1 MRNVLCL
8 LYIVIFFYFLFFY
21 LSDGNSYR
29 SDMNYTSPHRDV
41 QERLVLKGTKGRMTK
56 SMTPFSLHCS
66 FLFSSCPSFL
76 KAPPTRGAHLSLTYF
91 SCSFPLYIHFALMSF
106 PPFLAYFGIV
116 YVQTLDKRGHENET
130 DGETKAGVGDRWRES
145 EKMGGGVKN
154 SRSCFLLQGP
164 SYFILLYN

>member
-1 MRNVLCL
+1 
-8 LYIVIFFYFLFFY
+8 
-21 LSDGNSYR
+21 
-29 SDMNYTSPHRDV
+29 MNYTSHRDV
-41 QERLVLKGTKGRMTK
+41 QERLVKGTKGKMTK
-56 SMTPFSLHCS
+56 SMTSFSLHCS
-66 FLFSSCPSFL
+66 CPHVSSCPSFL
-76 KAPPTRGAHLSLTYF
+76 KSPPPRHSFVPHLLF
-91 SCSFPLYIHFALMSF
+91 LFF
-106 PPFLAYFGIV
+106 PFLYTFRSHVLSPFLGYFGIV

>member
-76 KAPPTRGAHLSLTYF
+76 KAPPHPRRSFVPHLLFLFFPSLYTFRSHVLSPF
-91 SCSFPLYIHFALMSF
+91 S
-106 PPFLAYFGIV
+106 GIFWHRIRSNFR
-116 YVQTLDKRGHENET
+116 QKRAR
-130 DGETKAGVGDRWRES
+130 K
-145 EKMGGGVKN
+145 
-154 SRSCFLLQGP
+154 
-164 SYFILLYN
+164 